1 MLVGYMD
8 VTLICTLQIDI
19 GAISRFWCFDQVQL
33 SCYIRV
39 IPLLEHFYC
48 YFVIKLVNHIL
59 AIFFVNEHPIATLL
73 LTNKLPFWPIKPSRF
88 GNNTLL
94 PLSTRA
100 QLHFFLLCVFF
111 LGKKEHANY
120 YFCCYDTCGV
130 KKTTKKKLQ
139 CGKQLIGI
147 FCFIIA
153 TCTKNSLFI
162 VFCCCNA
169 CEGAC

>member
-1 MLVGYMD
+1 MYIADWYWCNIKVLM
-8 VTLICTLQIDI
+8 
-19 GAISRFWCFDQVQL
+19 FWSSATFL
-33 SCYIRV
+33 LYSCYTIIRAF
-39 IPLLEHFYC
+39 LLLFCYQACRSHFG
-48 YFVIKLVNHIL
+48 N
-59 AIFFVNEHPIATLL
+59 FFVNEHPIATLL
-73 LTNKLPFWPIKPSRF
+73 LTNVLPFWPIKPSRF

-153 TCTKNSLFI
+153 KCTKNSLFI
-162 VFCCCNA
+162 VSCCCNA